1 MEKDFLYKLAE
12 KIFRSCIQKDKSGRW
27 FSKRVRGDMEKLYPS
42 RGEQKAAEHYI
53 KKIRLSLLIFLAG
66 VLLAGCTVLLTIVQP
81 IIKENRIP
89 REDYEGNTQEIP
101 VEVHIDGEKG
111 QELVLRVRERL
122 YNQEQLKDLYNK
134 AIKELEKTI
143 LGENSSLS
151 RVETD
156 LNLVTELPGY
166 PFQIDWECQ
175 DYNII
180 GTDGQI
186 RDSEVPKEGVTT
198 GIKAIFTYEDFQ
210 AEYLFYIN
218 IYPEPLSAEE
228 REKEKLLKA
237 LEKAN
242 IDTEN
247 EEAFLLPDELEG
259 KKLEWNAQ
267 KDTQWLTILCLT
279 FFTSVSVYFLKDDD
293 LKKEVKKREAQMQ
306 REYPEIV
313 SKLSVYLAAGMSIRM
328 AWEKIVADYE
338 KKRLKNKFHYAFHYA
353 YEEMK
358 IACQEMKSGV
368 SEMTAYDE
376 FGKRCGMPLY
386 RKLSTLLIQNMR
398 KGSTS
403 LGTLLKEESRAALEE
418 RRNTARK
425 AGEEAG
431 TKLLLPMML
440 LLCMVMLMILFP
452 AFVTF

>member
-1 MEKDFLYKLAE
+1 MEKDFLYKSAE
-12 KIFRSCIQKDKSGRW
+12 KIFRSRIQKDRSGKW
-27 FSKRVRGDMEKLYPS
+27 FSKQVREDMEKLYPS
-42 RGEQKAAEHYI
+42 CGEQKAAEHYI

-66 VLLAGCTVLLTIVQP
+66 IFLAAGTVLLAIVQP
-81 IIKENRIP
+81 VINENRIL
-89 REDYEGNTQEIP
+89 REDYGGNTQEIP
-101 VEVHIDGEKG
+101 VEVYIGGEKR
-111 QELVLRVRERL
+111 QELVLEVRERL
-122 YNQEQLKDLYNK
+122 YNKEQLIELYDE

-143 LGENSSLS
+143 PGENSSLS
-151 RVETD
+151 HVETD
-156 LNLVTELPGY
+156 LNLVTKLPGY

-186 RDSEVPKEGVTT
+186 RNPEIPEEGVTT
-198 GIKAIFTYEDFQ
+198 GLKAVFTYEDFR

-228 REKEKLLKA
+228 KEKEKLLKA
-237 LEKAN
+237 VEKADT
-242 IDTEN
+242 DTEN
-247 EEAFLLPDELEG
+247 EETFLLPDKLEG

-267 KDTQWLTILCLT
+267 RNTQWPAILCLAILA
-279 FFTSVSVYFLKDDD
+279 SVAMYFLKDDD
-293 LKKEVKKREAQMQ
+293 LKKEVKKRGIQMQ

-338 KKRLKNKFHYAFHYA
+338 KKRPDTKFHYA

-403 LGTLLKEESRAALEE
+403 LGALLKGESRAALEE
-418 RRNTARK
+418 RRNAARK

-452 AFVTF
+452 AFITF